1 MRFSFLNFA
10 LQFKGYNT
18 FAESG
23 NYTDTFVNY
32 AQSFMDFATAEET
45 LETPP
50 IDQFS
55 SQKITF
61 ADGSVADGSEVV
73 EDTDSVT
80 VPIEPIVDELDNS
93 TSETLS
99 DSADPPE
106 SGASIISYPLV
117 AAVGVLFAVITA

>member
-1 MRFSFLNFA
+1 MLLFISHFLTST
-10 LQFKGYNT
+10 LQHKGYNT
-18 FAESG
+18 FTESG

-50 IDQFS
+50 IDWFS

-73 EDTDSVT
+73 EDTNSVT
-80 VPIEPIVDELDNS
+80 VPIESIVDEMEEMEEHD
-93 TSETLS
+93 
-99 DSADPPE
+99 DHD
-106 SGASIISYPLV
+106 
-117 AAVGVLFAVITA
+117 GVRRKQ

>member
-1 MRFSFLNFA
+1 
-10 LQFKGYNT
+10 
-18 FAESG
+18 
-23 NYTDTFVNY
+23 
-32 AQSFMDFATAEET
+32 MDFATAEET

-80 VPIEPIVDELDNS
+80 VPIEPIVDELGNS

-106 SGASIISYPLV
+106 SGALIISYPLV